1 MLPKDTD
8 ERIIQ
13 LISQN
18 ADLTYKEIAGKLR
31 LNESTARKRVLSL
44 RRRGIIKRY
53 VADVDVE
60 KMGYKVE
67 AVVGIDVDPS
77 KMLEVGRKLV
87 AMPETRMVF
96 NITGNHD
103 FQTVVWATD
112 RESLANVM
120 DNING
125 IEGVTKVVPSFIVE
139 WLK

>member
-1 MLPKDTD
+1 MLPEDTD
-8 ERIIQ
+8 ERIIR

-18 ADLTYKEIAGKLR
+18 ADLSYKEIARKLG

-44 RRRGIIKRY
+44 RRKGIIKRY

-60 KMGYKVE
+60 KMGYKLE
-67 AVVGIDVDPS
+67 VVAGIDVDPS
-77 KMLEVGRKLV
+77 KMIDVGRKLV

-96 NITGNHD
+96 NVTGNHD
-103 FQTVVWATD
+103 FQIVVWATD
-112 RESLANVM
+112 RESLAKVM
-120 DNING
+120 DDVNG

>member
-1 MLPKDTD
+1 MLHEDTD

-18 ADLTYKEIAGKLR
+18 ADLTYKEIARKLR

-60 KMGYKVE
+60 KIGYKIE
-67 AVVGIDVDPS
+67 VVLEIDVDPS
-77 KMLEVGRKLV
+77 KILDVGRKLV
-87 AMPETRMVF
+87 AMSEARMVF
-96 NITGNHD
+96 SITGNHD
-103 FQTVVWATD
+103 FQIVVWATD